1 MIFEDS
7 KYYPQE
13 VFTEMSDLNLQAYNE
28 VYFGDKPIAEIQK
41 HFDSFRK
48 KFFGKRYDVK
58 MNYDKD
64 LLEFNR
70 LIEKQFG
77 FYNFALKIDP
87 SMGCNAY
94 TLNVSY
100 GSDID
105 IKNIGDKLR
114 IEKNGNGFRYAEGTG
129 ISCVAA
135 IYMGLLSDPTFTN
148 REIVAILLHEIGHN
162 FTYSVLNYDG
172 SFIGKAASMFMKTMS
187 KLIRK
192 NLTDERDFS
201 DEKVSKDIE
210 EKSGIFSAVKNAFGK
225 IKKVNFKDMVSSVAA
240 NMKGNSKYTRYTD
253 EKFADTFASMYGYG
267 ADINSALQKM
277 HQQVYDRY
285 LPKETPSDLSIFFK
299 LFKWNT
305 QDILAIAL
313 NIKDEHPEGL
323 TRIAVQIQYLEKE
336 LAKESLDPK
345 VKMELQQQ
353 LAAQKKLIEDFINYQ
368 GDPDGAKAIRAY
380 YTKLYE
386 KYGGER
392 REMKTD
398 NKALF
403 DLIDDTYNKLS
414 K

>member
-28 VYFGDKPIAEIQK
+28 VYFGDKPVAEIQK
-41 HFDSFRK
+41 HFDSFRN
-48 KFFGKRYDVK
+48 KFISKQYDVK

-100 GSDID
+100 GSDIN
-105 IKNIGDKLR
+105 IKKIGDKLR
-114 IEKNGNGFRYAEGTG
+114 IEKSGNGFRYAEGTG

-135 IYMGLLSDPTFTN
+135 IYMGLLSDPAFTN
-148 REIVAILLHEIGHN
+148 RELVAILLHEVGHN

-172 SFIGKAASMFMKTMS
+172 AYIGKAASMLMKTMS

-225 IKKVNFKDMVSSVAA
+225 IKKVNFKDMVSSIAA
-240 NMKGNSKYTRYTD
+240 NMIGNATYRRYTD

-267 ADINSALQKM
+267 ADVNSALQKM
-277 HQQVYDRY
+277 SQKMYDRY
-285 LPKETPSDLSIFFK
+285 LPKKTPSDISIFIK
-299 LFKWNT
+299 LFQFNVI
-305 QDILAIAL
+305 DIIAIAL
-313 NIKDEHPEGL
+313 TLKDEHPEGL
-323 TRIAVQIQYLEKE
+323 TRIAVQIQYLERE

-368 GDPDGAKAIRAY
+368 GDPDGAKAIRIY
-380 YTKLYE
+380 YAKLYE

-392 REMKTD
+392 REKMTN